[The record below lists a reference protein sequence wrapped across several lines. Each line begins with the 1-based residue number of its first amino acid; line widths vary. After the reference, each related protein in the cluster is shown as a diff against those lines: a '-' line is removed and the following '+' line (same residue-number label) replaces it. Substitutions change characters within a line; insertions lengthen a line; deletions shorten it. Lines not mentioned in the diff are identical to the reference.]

1 MLHLNMNYH
10 IPGRKKRT
18 DYSRVLQASLPIK
31 GVAPQR
37 VHRRMGTVGTKHG
50 GILSI

>member
-1 MLHLNMNYH
+1 MNYH

-31 GVAPQR
+31 GVAPKEF
-37 VHRRMGTVGTKHG
+37 TG
-50 GILSI
+50 GWVLWVLSMEGS